1 MFRSKLHLWST
12 PTFATLATLA
22 LSETALG
29 QDFEVRRSADDSV
42 ALSGQ
47 VSDELT
53 DPATATLVRLA
64 DFSELD
70 EPGEYYL
77 AVAGVGRSVSFRVGD
92 DVYDTELVNVM
103 RGFYGWRSGIDIS
116 FDHAG
121 RHYEHAA
128 GHLDDALLD
137 FIDGQTGVTKDGAG
151 GWYDA
156 GDFGKYL
163 PTASVSV
170 NSMLAAWELFS
181 DRLADVELPFIPEH
195 GSELPDFLSELK
207 WELDWLLKMQY
218 DDASGRVHHK
228 IHSPSFP
235 SLEVLPA
242 DDPSTRYFATF
253 STAATGE
260 FVATMAKA
268 ARAFEPYD
276 DVTDGYSE
284 TLLDAAWTAY
294 EYLRD
299 HPEDVQYN
307 YAEIPAGE
315 YRKVDISDRVWAAAE
330 LWETTGDSN
339 VLADFEGRI
348 LSTTHFIP
356 NFDWDTTTNFG
367 LLAYALSK
375 REGRDPAIAD
385 QLEQALIAAA
395 DDISEVQRANGYG
408 RGYSGFYWGTNGVV
422 ARLCLLLQSA
432 YSLDRQQRYLDAC
445 SAQIGYLYGRNQY
458 NRSQVTGS
466 GIEPPLNPHHRA
478 SVSDDVDL
486 PYPGLLVGGG
496 ISATAWRD
504 VQADARNNEVAINWN
519 SALVFALA
527 GFATGNN
534 ADSDGSDGSDNPDGV
549 GAIAAEACGVRLN
562 SLGFL
567 PSHQKVATIVDD
579 CALPTNF
586 ECAMG
591 PNTMSGEIDGS
602 GSVID
607 NLDDED
613 LQILPSDSREGSWF
627 AYDDN
632 SGGERTDIEIEA
644 AADDGNGGASG
655 ADNAG
660 DTDGS
665 AACIR
670 GKDFLQWGGGMG
682 FSLSQPNGSRQSYDA
697 SAYTGLSFRA
707 KGSDDVEFRALLV
720 DGYSDPTAGQ
730 CAGCNDHFRVLFTP
744 GSHWKQY
751 SFAWAD
757 FEQQGFGDQQPS
769 VCPSALRA
777 IQFQWP
783 RQADFELCVDD
794 IAFASS
800 PSDDPQAWQAMG
812 GGGCTLAPARRSAP
826 GAPPLVAATLLLGAA
841 LRRRR
846 RQLLSKL

>member
-1 MFRSKLHLWST
+1 MLRSKLPLWST
-12 PTFATLATLA
+12 PTLATLATLA
-22 LSETALG
+22 LSETALAQG
-29 QDFEVRRSADDSV
+29 FEVRRSEDDSV
-42 ALSGQ
+42 ALSGT
-47 VSDELT
+47 VSEELT

-64 DFSELD
+64 DFSDLT

-77 AVAGVGRSVSFRVGD
+77 DVAGVGRSVNFRVGD
-92 DVYDTELVNVM
+92 DVYDAELVNVM
-103 RGFYGWRSGIDIS
+103 RGFYAWRSGIDIS
-116 FDHAG
+116 FDYAG

-137 FIDGQTGVTKDGAG
+137 FIDGQTGITKDGAG

-181 DRLADVELPFIPEH
+181 DRLAAVELPFIPEH

-218 DDASGRVHHK
+218 DDGSGRVHHK

-284 TLLDAAWTAY
+284 TLLEAAWTAY

-315 YRKVDISDRVWAAAE
+315 YRKADVADRVWAAAE
-330 LWETTGDSN
+330 LWETTGDSD

-348 LSTTHFIP
+348 LSSTHFVP
-356 NFDWDTTTNFG
+356 NFDWDATTNFG
-367 LLAYALSK
+367 LLAYTLSQ
-375 REGRDPAIAD
+375 RDGRDPAIAA
-385 QLEQALIAAA
+385 QLEQALITAA
-395 DDISEVQRANGYG
+395 DDISAVQRANGYG

-478 SVSDDVDL
+478 SASDDIDL

-496 ISATAWRD
+496 ITATAWRD

-519 SALVFALA
+519 SALVFALS
-527 GFATGNN
+527 GFATGSNG
-534 ADSDGSDGSDNPDGV
+534 DSDGV
-549 GAIAAEACGVRLN
+549 GAISAQACGVRIN

-567 PSHQKVATIVDD
+567 PSHQKLATIVAE
-579 CALPTNF
+579 CALPTDF

-591 PNTMSGEIDGS
+591 PSTMSAELDGA

-607 NLDDED
+607 NLEDED
-613 LQILPSDSREGSWF
+613 LQILPNGSRQGAWF

-644 AADDGNGGASG
+644 VDGSGNGGASG
-655 ADNAG
+655 ARNHGAN
-660 DTDGS
+660 DGS

-670 GKDFLQWGGGMG
+670 GRDFLQWGGGMG
-682 FSLSQPNGSRQSYDA
+682 FALSQPNGARQSYDA
-697 SAYTGLSFRA
+697 SAYTGLRFRA
-707 KGSDDVEFRALLV
+707 KGSNDVEFRALLV
-720 DGYSDPTAGQ
+720 DNYSDPTAGE

-744 GSHWKQY
+744 NSDWKQY

-783 RQADFELCVDD
+783 READFELCVDD
-794 IAFASS
+794 IAFTSS
-800 PSDDPQAWQAMG
+800 ASDDPSAWRATG
-812 GGGCTLAPARRSAP
+812 GGGCTLAPSARSAP
-826 GAPPLVAATLLLGAA
+826 SAPALVTGSLLLAA
-841 LRRRR
+841 AVARRR
-846 RQLLSKL
+846 RQGRSGP

>member
-1 MFRSKLHLWST
+1 MLRSKLLLWST
-12 PTFATLATLA
+12 PALATLA
-22 LSETALG
+22 LTRAALA
-29 QDFEVRRSADDSV
+29 QDFEVRRSEDDSV
-42 ALSGQ
+42 ALNGT
-47 VSDELT
+47 VSAELV
-53 DPATATLVRLA
+53 DSATAALVRLA
-64 DFSELD
+64 DFSELT

-77 AVAGVGRSVSFRVGD
+77 TVAGVGRSVRFRVGD

-116 FDHAG
+116 FDYAG

-137 FIDGQTGVTKDGAG
+137 FIDGQTGVTKDGGG

-170 NSMLAAWELFS
+170 NSMLAAWELFKGKLES
-181 DRLADVELPFIPEH
+181 VELPFIPEH

-218 DDASGRVHHK
+218 DDGSGRVHHK
-228 IHSPSFP
+228 IHSPAFP
-235 SLEVLPA
+235 SLDVLPA

-253 STAATGE
+253 STAAIGE

-276 DVTDGYSE
+276 DATDGYSE

-299 HPEDVQYN
+299 HPEEVDYN
-307 YAEIPAGE
+307 YAELPAGE
-315 YRKVDISDRVWAAAE
+315 YRKRDVADRLWAAAE
-330 LWETTGDSN
+330 LWETTGDTS
-339 VLADFEGRI
+339 VLAEFERRI
-348 LSTTHFIP
+348 SSSTRFVP

-367 LLAYALSK
+367 LLQYALSK
-375 REGRDPAIAD
+375 RDGRDPAIAE
-385 QLEQALIAAA
+385 QLEQALITVA
-395 DDISEVQRANGYG
+395 DEISEVQRTSGYG
-408 RGYSGFYWGTNGVV
+408 RGYTAFYWGTNGVV

-432 YSLDRQQRYLDAC
+432 YSLNHEQRYLDAC
-445 SAQIGYLYGRNQY
+445 SAQLGYLYGRNQY

-478 SVSDDVDL
+478 SAADDVDL

-496 ISATAWRD
+496 TTATAWRD
-504 VQADARNNEVAINWN
+504 VEADPRNNEVAINWN

-527 GFATGNN
+527 GFATGSNT
-534 ADSDGSDGSDNPDGV
+534 DSDGV

-567 PSHQKVATIVDD
+567 PSHEKIATVVDD
-579 CALPTNF
+579 CALPTDF
-586 ECAMG
+586 DCALG
-591 PNTMSGEIDGS
+591 PNTMSGELDGV

-607 NLDDED
+607 DLDDED
-613 LQILPSDSREGSWF
+613 LQISPSAGRQGSWF

-644 AADDGNGGASG
+644 AAGNGNGGASG
-655 ADNAG
+655 AGNDG
-660 DTDGS
+660 DSDGDSDSDSGSDGS

-670 GKDFLQWGGGMG
+670 GKDFIQWGGGMG
-682 FSLSQPNGSRQSYDA
+682 FSLSQPNGARQSYDA

-707 KGSDDVEFRALLV
+707 KGSDDVEFRALVV
-720 DGYSDPTAGQ
+720 DNYSDPTAGE
-730 CAGCNDHFRVLFTP
+730 CSGCNDHFRVVFTP
-744 GSHWKQY
+744 DSNWKRY

-769 VCPSALRA
+769 LCPSALRA

-783 RQADFELCVDD
+783 READFELCVDD
-794 IAFASS
+794 IAFTSS
-800 PSDDPQAWQAMG
+800 PSDDPSNWRATG
-812 GGGCTLAPARRSAP
+812 GGGCSF
-826 GAPPLVAATLLLGAA
+826 APPLSRSVPTPALITAPLLLGAA
-841 LRRRR
+841 LARRRR
-846 RQLLSKL
+846 KPRSKP